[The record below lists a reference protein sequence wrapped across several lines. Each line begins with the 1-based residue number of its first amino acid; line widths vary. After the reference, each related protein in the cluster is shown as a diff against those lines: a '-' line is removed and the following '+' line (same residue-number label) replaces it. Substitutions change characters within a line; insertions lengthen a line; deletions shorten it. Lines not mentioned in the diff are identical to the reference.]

1 MDAGKRLDILEKP
14 DSSMLI
20 DTHCHI
26 DQFPSPEDMVRV
38 CEKNALRVV
47 AVTNLP
53 SHFAVAADR
62 LRGHKFVSA
71 ALGMHPLFAANSIH
85 ELAVFKRMAPHSNF
99 VGEIGLDFSRQ
110 GMASKTIQ
118 ERVFEEVLSAIH
130 DRPRFITLH
139 SRGAEAAVLEA
150 LRRHGIKA
158 AVFHWFTGSVKL
170 LENVFADGHFV
181 SVNPTML
188 STASGQ
194 RVIAHSPRE
203 RVLVES
209 DGPFT
214 KLHGQVCRPP
224 SVAIVY
230 ENLAVRWNV
239 SNETAVACIKANFES
254 ILAHVT
260 PTSLS

>member
-1 MDAGKRLDILEKP
+1 
-14 DSSMLI
+14 MLI

-26 DQFPSPEDMVRV
+26 DQFPSPEDVVRE
-38 CEKNALRVV
+38 CEKSALRVV

-53 SHFAVAADR
+53 SHFAIAADR

-71 ALGMHPLFAANSIH
+71 ALGMHPLFAAEGLR
-85 ELAVFKRMAPHSNF
+85 ELAAFKRMAPHSNF
-99 VGEIGLDFSRQ
+99 IGEIGLDFSRQ

-139 SRGAEAAVLEA
+139 SRGAEAAVLEG

-158 AVFHWFTGSVKL
+158 AVFHWFSGSVKI
-170 LENVFADGHFV
+170 LEDVFAEGHFV
-181 SVNPTML
+181 SVNPAML
-188 STASGQ
+188 SSASGQ

-203 RVLVES
+203 RILVES

-214 KLHGQVCRPP
+214 KVQDQVCRPT
-224 SVAIVY
+224 SVALVY
-230 ENLAVRWNV
+230 QNLAARWNV
-239 SNETAVACIKANFES
+239 SDETAVACIKANFES
-254 ILAHVT
+254 ILDNVP